1 MTGNVV
7 EEAGVKH
14 SDEPGRATSVPPY
27 DASTYGE
34 RIADVY
40 DDWPTV
46 PRNTD
51 RAVEFLAGLAGPGPI
66 LELGIGTGRLALPL
80 VERGF
85 AVSGIDASAA
95 MVARLRAKPGAE
107 RVRVAMGDFAD
118 VPIDGRFALV
128 FVAFNTFF
136 ALSSQ
141 DDQLRCFAGV
151 AERLAADG
159 VFVIEVYVPDLSR
172 FDRGQ
177 RVGTVG
183 MSPDTVYLESSLHDP
198 VAQRVRSRHLVITDA
213 GIRMYPVEVRY
224 AWPSELDLMAR
235 LAGLRLRE
243 RFGGWSR
250 EPFTA
255 SSGAHVSVYQRA
267 R

>member
-1 MTGNVV
+1 MTGNVA
-7 EEAGVKH
+7 EEAGVKQ
-14 SDEPGRATSVPPY
+14 SEPY
-27 DASTYGE
+27 DAATYGE

-46 PRNTD
+46 PKNTD
-51 RAVEFLAGLAGPGPI
+51 RAVEFLASVAGPGPI

-80 VERGF
+80 AGRGF
-85 AVSGIDASAA
+85 AVSGIDSSSA
-95 MVARLRAKPGAE
+95 MVARLRTKPGAE
-107 RVRVAMGDFAD
+107 RVGVTMGDFAD
-118 VPIDGRFALV
+118 MPIDGRFSLV

-136 ALSSQ
+136 ALPSQ
-141 DDQLRCFAGV
+141 DHQLRCFAGV

-159 VFVIEVYVPDLSR
+159 VFVIEAFVPDLGR

-177 RVGTVG
+177 RLGTVG
-183 MSPDTVYLESSLHDP
+183 MRLDTVYLESSLHDP
-198 VAQRVRSRHLVITDA
+198 VAQRIRSRHLVVSEA
-213 GIRMYPVEVRY
+213 GIRLYPVEVRY

-243 RFGGWSR
+243 RFGDWSR

-255 SSGAHVSVYQRA
+255 ASGRHVSVYQRA